1 MSIEEIRNFVRDL
14 RAGLP
19 VDDCPL
25 ALHDVSMAID
35 DALLAFR
42 ILPNTQHRYALAKA
56 CIWYIE
62 DAR

>member
-1 MSIEEIRNFVRDL
+1 
-14 RAGLP
+14 
-19 VDDCPL
+19 
-25 ALHDVSMAID
+25 MAID

-42 ILPNTQHRYALAKA
+42 ILPNTQHRIALAKA